1 MGATFA
7 SLTLKVCPQHYSVAN
22 RRNAVFETAPELENA
37 PHWKLRNPKTNNVTL
52 VLHHPKEESPP
63 VMEHL
68 RVFVPG
74 NMKEE
79 TEKLH

>member
-1 MGATFA
+1 
-7 SLTLKVCPQHYSVAN
+7 LPPEDLVCPQHYSAAN
-22 RRNAVFETAPELENA
+22 RRNAVPVRAPKLENA
-37 PHWKLRNPKTNNVTL
+37 PHRKLRIAKTNNVTL
-52 VLHHPKEESPP
+52 IPHHPKEESLP